1 MVAELNFNN
10 IFWIWVAHP
19 ISRSALLLV
28 GDGLYPNN
36 PRTTWGQFV
45 PTIHLPTPPL
55 CLDHPFKVSER
66 FLFPEKVF
74 FFLCCFREGGE
85 TGQSAGHLLALPV
98 PWPYGILGMYYSS
111 LHSYNLPGFRLRQD
125 RRENDYPRENTHKNI
140 KYLTQT
146 DQKLLHFTD
155 ESWKNNTF
163 FWLMNTSELTWLEL
177 RIIPV
182 WLQQPEAMKVNDLI
196 WRGLPLSAARCKLN
210 WSTHCTH
217 IWCSVRTC
225 TGTYVTFRHMFR

>member
-1 MVAELNFNN
+1 MLSWISTIYFEYGLHIQLVDQHCFLLGMGFTQIIQELPEANLYQLFTSPLPLSV
-10 IFWIWVAHP
+10 WITHL
-19 ISRSALLLV
+19 RSQR
-28 GDGLYPNN
+28 DFFS
-36 PRTTWGQFV
+36 PRW
-45 PTIHLPTPPL
+45 
-55 CLDHPFKVSER
+55 S
-66 FLFPEKVF
+66 F

>member
-1 MVAELNFNN
+1 MLSWISTIYFEYGLHIQLVDQHCFLLGMGFTQIIQELPEANLYQLFTSPLPLSV
-10 IFWIWVAHP
+10 WITHL
-19 ISRSALLLV
+19 RSQR
-28 GDGLYPNN
+28 DFFS
-36 PRTTWGQFV
+36 PRW
-45 PTIHLPTPPL
+45 
-55 CLDHPFKVSER
+55 S
-66 FLFPEKVF
+66 F

-125 RRENDYPRENTHKNI
+125 RRENDYPRENTHKNS

-155 ESWKNNTF
+155 ESWKNNTL
-163 FWLMNTSELTWLEL
+163 FWLMNTSELTWLES

-196 WRGLPLSAARCKLN
+196 WQGLPLSAARCKLN

>member
-1 MVAELNFNN
+1 MLSWISTIYFECGLHIQLVDQHCFLLGMGFTQIIQELPEANLYQLFTSPLPLSV
-10 IFWIWVAHP
+10 WITHL
-19 ISRSALLLV
+19 RSQR
-28 GDGLYPNN
+28 DFFS
-36 PRTTWGQFV
+36 PRW
-45 PTIHLPTPPL
+45 
-55 CLDHPFKVSER
+55 S
-66 FLFPEKVF
+66 F
-74 FFLCCFREGGE
+74 FFLCCFREWGE

-125 RRENDYPRENTHKNI
+125 RRENDYPRENTHKNS

-155 ESWKNNTF
+155 ESWKNNTL
-163 FWLMNTSELTWLEL
+163 FWLMNTSELTWLES

-196 WRGLPLSAARCKLN
+196 WQGLPLSAARCKLN

>member
-28 GDGLYPNN
+28 GDGLYQIIQELPEANLYQLFIS
-36 PRTTWGQFV
+36 PLPLSVWIT
-45 PTIHLPTPPL
+45 HLRSQR
-55 CLDHPFKVSER
+55 D
-66 FLFPEKVF
+66 F
-74 FFLCCFREGGE
+74 FFPRRSFFSLCCFREGGE

-125 RRENDYPRENTHKNI
+125 RRENDYPRENTHKNS

-155 ESWKNNTF
+155 ESWKNNT
-163 FWLMNTSELTWLEL
+163 L
-177 RIIPV
+177 
-182 WLQQPEAMKVNDLI
+182 
-196 WRGLPLSAARCKLN
+196 
-210 WSTHCTH
+210 
-217 IWCSVRTC
+217 
-225 TGTYVTFRHMFR
+225 

>member
-1 MVAELNFNN
+1 MLSWISTIYFEYGLHIQLVDQHCFLLGMGFTQIIQELPEANLYQLFTSPLPLSV
-10 IFWIWVAHP
+10 WITHL
-19 ISRSALLLV
+19 RSQR
-28 GDGLYPNN
+28 DFFS
-36 PRTTWGQFV
+36 PRW
-45 PTIHLPTPPL
+45 
-55 CLDHPFKVSER
+55 S
-66 FLFPEKVF
+66 F
-74 FFLCCFREGGE
+74 FFLCCFREWGE

-125 RRENDYPRENTHKNI
+125 RRENDYPRENTHKNS

-155 ESWKNNTF
+155 ESWKNNTL
-163 FWLMNTSELTWLEL
+163 FWLMNTSELTWLES

-196 WRGLPLSAARCKLN
+196 WQGLPLSAARCKLN

>member
-1 MVAELNFNN
+1 MLSWISTIYFEYGLHIQLVDQHCFLLGMGFTQIIQELPEANLYQLFTS
-10 IFWIWVAHP
+10 P
-19 ISRSALLLV
+19 LLLSV
-28 GDGLYPNN
+28 WITHLRSQRDFFS
-36 PRTTWGQFV
+36 PRR
-45 PTIHLPTPPL
+45 
-55 CLDHPFKVSER
+55 S
-66 FLFPEKVF
+66 F

-155 ESWKNNTF
+155 ESWKNNTL
-163 FWLMNTSELTWLEL
+163 FWLMNTSELTWLES